1 MQAAFLQVRLDSAPE
16 SCYLSKYLSM
26 LSQSPSLDL
35 MFQALADPTRR
46 LILERL
52 TKGPATVSQ
61 LAAPFAMSL
70 PAVVQHLGVLEGSGL
85 VRTEKI
91 GRVRTCRIEPIAM
104 RTAEDWIGERRTIWE
119 KRLDRLGSY
128 LAQQKDEPHS
138 GSMK

>member
-1 MQAAFLQVRLDSAPE
+1 
-16 SCYLSKYLSM
+16 M

-46 LILERL
+46 LMLERL

-61 LAAPFAMSL
+61 LAAPFSMSL

-91 GRVRTCRIEPIAM
+91 GRVRTCHIEPIAL
-104 RTAEDWIGERRTIWE
+104 RTAEDWIGERRTTWE
-119 KRLDRLGSY
+119 KRLSALDAY
-128 LAQQKDEPHS
+128 LRRTE
-138 GSMK
+138 

>member
-1 MQAAFLQVRLDSAPE
+1 
-16 SCYLSKYLSM
+16 M